1 MSHKLETAI
10 WREITN
16 KENDFQADQCF
27 CYGFDVYSDLLK
39 HANWIDYLF
48 LIISGTKPSHE
59 QSSLLEK
66 IAIILANPGIRDLSV
81 RAAMNAGVGKAPTA
95 SILIAALTVGSGQY
109 GGAKEISMVMNLW
122 QKNIDKTT
130 FDLTI
135 EQNEEKDIWPDIDH
149 IPGFDPHADRSSA
162 IIETCLNQLTQNK
175 NTKYLHWLKSS
186 IVMLEQCA
194 KQPLALNG
202 VIAAAFCDLGLTH
215 QQSEF
220 LFLMLRLPGAA
231 AHAMEQEQLGWRKF
245 PFFADTV
252 ALSQSIDKKTPPNI
266 NDLVQGYINESE

>member
-10 WREITN
+10 WREVPN
-16 KENDFQADQCF
+16 KDNDFQSEQCF
-27 CYGFDVYSDLLK
+27 CYGYDVYNDVLK
-39 HANWIDYLF
+39 NASWIDYLY
-48 LIISGTKPSHE
+48 LIISGTKPNSD

-66 IAIILANPGIRDLSV
+66 LAIVLANPGIRDLSV

-95 SILIAALTVGSGQY
+95 SILIAALSVASGQF
-109 GGAKEISMVMNLW
+109 GGAKEISMVMDLW
-122 QKNIDKTT
+122 QKNIGKNT

-135 EQNEEKDIWPDIDH
+135 ETDEEKDIWPDTDH
-149 IPGFDPHADRSSA
+149 VPGFDPHAEKSSA
-162 IIETCLNQLTQNK
+162 IIDACLTQLTQHK
-175 NTKYLHWLKSS
+175 TAKYLHWLKNSKE
-186 IVMLEQCA
+186 MLEQCS
-194 KQPLALNG
+194 KQPLSLNG
-202 VIAAAFCDLGLTH
+202 VIAAAFCDLGFTA

-252 ALSQSIDKKTPPNI
+252 SLTHPIDKKSPPDI
-266 NDLVQGYINESE
+266 NDLVQGYINEPE